1 MITNKIFF
9 HYYALILKIHIVK
22 VSFKYIFLIVNNF
35 ENLFFVV

>member
-22 VSFKYIFLIVNNF
+22 VGFKYIKL
-35 ENLFFVV
+35 